1 MFYYILKNRDK
12 KSGRVYPPLSN
23 PKENG
28 GFTLLEIL
36 VYIAILSL
44 VLLLICSFI
53 FWMNQSNAKTK
64 AKREALESS
73 RRALEIM
80 TYEIKAAKSVYT
92 PTTSLNQLSLE
103 IYKYLPN
110 DEDDSFIDFFLC
122 GSRIC
127 LKKEAQNPIFLTS
140 DTVEVKLLEF
150 SQVSTNGSPSIKI
163 SLTIDNI
170 NLTSTVSLR
179 SY

>member
-1 MFYYILKNRDK
+1 MTKKLFNFLKIKNDR
-12 KSGRVYPPLSN
+12 
-23 PKENG
+23 

-44 VLLLICSFI
+44 VLFLICSFI
-53 FWMNQSNAKTK
+53 FWMNQSNTKTK
-64 AKREALESS
+64 AEREALENS

-80 TYEIKAAKSVYT
+80 AYEIKGAKSVYT

-103 IYKYLPN
+103 TYRYLPD
-110 DEDDSFIDFFLC
+110 DEDNSFIDFFLC

-127 LKKEAQNPIFLTS
+127 FKKEAQDPIFLTS
-140 DTVEVKLLEF
+140 DTVEVKQLEF
-150 SQVSTNGSPSIKI
+150 TQISTNGSPSIKI
-163 SLTIDNI
+163 NLTIDNI